1 MPSWYLYKK
10 LFKSDVRKL
19 LPIKLVLSPSF
30 RQNRTK
36 IPHARA
42 SYRDI
47 IIDIIKRGRQGLS
60 EIFMVLLWLPF
71 YSNLFPSGHYLI

>member
-1 MPSWYLYKK
+1 ML
-10 LFKSDVRKL
+10 KL
-19 LPIKLVLSPSF
+19 LPFKLVLNPSF

-36 IPHARA
+36 IPHAQA
-42 SYRDI
+42 SFRDLI
-47 IIDIIKRGRQGLS
+47 INIIKRGRQGLS